1 MQGTNINLAEN
12 GESQNKEL
20 ALVKERE
27 LLKNQLVMLNKEKAN
42 KSAILNV
49 ISDFPNRGVKEKG
62 FWKSYKFVLPLGL
75 LGLIICFLGLIEMN
89 RFLKNYSKKS

>member
-27 LLKNQLVMLNKEKAN
+27 LLKNQLVRLNQQKAN
-42 KSAILNV
+42 KSAILNI
-49 ISDFPNRGVKEKG
+49 ISDFPSRGVKQKG
-62 FWKSYKFVLPLGL
+62 FWNSYKFVLPLVL
-75 LGLIICFLGLIEMN
+75 LTLIIIILGLVEIN
-89 RFLKNYSKKS
+89 KFLKNYHLQE